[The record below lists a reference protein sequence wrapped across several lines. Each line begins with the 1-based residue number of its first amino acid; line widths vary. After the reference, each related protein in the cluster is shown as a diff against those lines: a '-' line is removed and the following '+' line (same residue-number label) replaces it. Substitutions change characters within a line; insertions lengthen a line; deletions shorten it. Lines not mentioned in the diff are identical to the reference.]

1 MTSDTLARTMSSKR
15 RMKVTAQPRRLAE
28 PSRQK
33 RVTRVLIAHTDKLI
47 LASYCEWLASQGF
60 TVTTAHTP
68 TKCLSAL
75 REALPDVLVLEAEL
89 SLGPVEAYLSLQA
102 NETDLARIPL
112 IVLCNRPNP
121 NACASLAA
129 LFPLSERYQKALP
142 PITLHERICHLLA
155 IIRGENPP
163 VINAAVAAVNGSP
176 APAVKVDGQ

>member
-15 RMKVTAQPRRLAE
+15 RMKVTAQPRPLAE
-28 PSRQK
+28 PGRQK

-47 LASYCEWLASQGF
+47 LASYCEWLASQGIA
-60 TVTTAHTP
+60 VTTAHTA

-89 SLGPVEAYLSLQA
+89 SLGPVEAFLSLQA

-112 IVLCNRPNP
+112 IVLCNRPSP
-121 NACASLAA
+121 NACVSLAA
-129 LFPLSERYQKALP
+129 LFPLSERYQKALL

-163 VINAAVAAVNGSP
+163 VINAAVADGNGSA
-176 APAVKVDGQ
+176 APPVRVDGQ